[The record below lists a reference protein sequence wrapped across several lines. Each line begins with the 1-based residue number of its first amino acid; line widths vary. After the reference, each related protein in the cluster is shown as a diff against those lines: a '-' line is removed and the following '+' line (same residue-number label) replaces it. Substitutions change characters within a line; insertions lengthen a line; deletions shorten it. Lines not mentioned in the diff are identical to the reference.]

1 MMSRTRP
8 TAKQRRSVKAR
19 AYGRCE
25 YCQCQDDFATESFSI
40 EHIIPVAVDG
50 ETTLDNLAFACQGC
64 NSHKYTKTSAPDPV
78 DGQFV
83 PLFHPRQ
90 HNWEDHFS
98 WSEDFL
104 EMIGLT
110 SIGRATIVA
119 LKLNRQRVVNLR
131 RAMYVLGEHPPL

>member
-1 MMSRTRP
+1 MSRIRP
-8 TAKQRRSVKAR
+8 TTEQRRIVKER
-19 AYGRCE
+19 AHRRCE

-40 EHIIPVAVDG
+40 EHITPVAADG

-64 NSHKYTKTSAPDPV
+64 NSHKFTKTSAPDPV
-78 DGQFV
+78 DGQLV

-90 HNWEDHFS
+90 HDWEDHFS

-110 SIGRATIVA
+110 AIGRATIVA